1 MPMNGDKP
9 PLKVLLHSALARYSG
24 LGNDGIDLAGALIR
38 KGVDVYVNPVTAQPP
53 LPQEVA
59 ELLTKTLDAPFDLM
73 IVHTDVGGIDIA
85 PAHRNAADLVVGWSM
100 WEFSTLDNLAGR
112 SHFKKRMKN
121 LDALVGYSQV
131 STEAFRGLAPRG
143 LPLATLQ
150 GGYDAERWPQV
161 ERDWTSDSFRFV
173 MNGVM
178 NARKNP
184 YAAIAAFA
192 ELKQE
197 HPEEFEPAELHIHTR
212 MQTLPPELMQRVPKL
227 WIYYETLT
235 DAEMLLFYRI
245 GHALIATSRGEGKN
259 LPALEM
265 LSTGAPVLYTD
276 WAGHQ
281 EWGSSDYAY
290 PLRME
295 LRPVAARGNPEC
307 KWAEVDQRHLK
318 ETMLHCF
325 RNRAEVRDKGLI
337 AAQTIPRTHSWEH
350 VIDRFFDLLPEL
362 VPGKG
367 HEVKLKYD
375 EALRQA
381 AKESARS

>member
-1 MPMNGDKP
+1 MLMNGDKP
-9 PLKVLLHSALARYSG
+9 LKVLLQSPFARYSG
-24 LGNDGIDLAGALIR
+24 LGNDGVDLAAALVR
-38 KGVDVYVNPVTAQPP
+38 KGIDVYINPSTAQPP

-59 ELLTKTLDAPFDLM
+59 DLLTKPLTAPFDLL
-73 IVHTDVGGIDIA
+73 IAHTDIGSIDIA
-85 PAHRNAADLVVGWSM
+85 PVHRNVADLVVGWSM
-100 WEFSTLDNLAGR
+100 WEFSTLDNLVGR
-112 SHFKKRMKN
+112 SRFKKRMKS
-121 LDALVGYSQV
+121 LDALVGYSRV
-131 STEAFRGLAPRG
+131 STDAFRGLAPRQ

-150 GGYDAERWPQV
+150 GGYDAERWPHV
-161 ERDWTSDSFRFV
+161 ERDWASDCFRFV

-184 YAAIAAFA
+184 YAAISAFA
-192 ELKQE
+192 ELKQQY
-197 HPEEFEPAELHIHTR
+197 PEEFEPAELHIHSR
-212 MQTLPPELMQRVPKL
+212 VQTLPPELMERVPKL
-227 WIYYETLT
+227 SIYYETLT
-235 DAEMLLFYRI
+235 DLEMQMFYRI

-276 WAGHQ
+276 WSGHQ

-295 LRPVAARGNPEC
+295 LRPVSASGNPEC
-307 KWAEVDQRHLK
+307 KWAEVDQQHLK
-318 ETMLHCF
+318 ETMLHCV
-325 RNRAEVRDKGLI
+325 RNRDEVRKKGLI
-337 AAQTIPRTHSWEH
+337 ASQTIPRTHSWDH
-350 VIDRFFDLLPEL
+350 VIDRFFGLLPEL

-381 AKESARS
+381 AKKSS